1 MTREKVTLNFVVKW
15 LFFDRVF
22 VMSVVFYD
30 VVDEVECL
38 FSVTIAGAGD
48 RIPVYFRKTSTLFHQ
63 YCTLFYAI

>member
-1 MTREKVTLNFVVKW
+1 MNFVVKW

-38 FSVTIAGAGD
+38 FSVTIAGAGN
-48 RIPVYFRKTSTLFHQ
+48 RIPVYFRLGFVEYEIIHGVIPN
-63 YCTLFYAI
+63 FWIFPV

>member
-1 MTREKVTLNFVVKW
+1 MNFVVKW

-48 RIPVYFRKTSTLFHQ
+48 RIAVYFRLGSVEYEIIHVVIPNFWI
-63 YCTLFYAI
+63 FPV